1 MTIDARYDSE
11 ADALYVTL
19 REGDRVRAI
28 EIDEVT
34 YVDVDSEG
42 QALGLEFLYPAMGIS
57 LDAAVKRFALH
68 HHLHAIASA
77 IARANSPAP
86 VPTMTSATAGGLAST
101 AITMVMIE
109 GTIPATPYSPVEC
122 VTQPDRVICA

>member
-42 QALGLEFLYPAMGIS
+42 QALGLEFLYP
-57 LDAAVKRFALH
+57 
-68 HHLHAIASA
+68 
-77 IARANSPAP
+77 
-86 VPTMTSATAGGLAST
+86 
-101 AITMVMIE
+101 
-109 GTIPATPYSPVEC
+109 
-122 VTQPDRVICA
+122 